1 MHLDVDNMSC
11 QHCVRTVTSAIRAL
25 DANARV
31 EVDLD
36 RGQVIAEGNLEP
48 EKVVAVLFEEG
59 YPARLV
65 D

>member
-25 DANARV
+25 DANAQI
-31 EVDLD
+31 EVDLE
-36 RGQVIAEGNLEP
+36 RGQVVASGNLEP
-48 EKVVAVLFEEG
+48 EKVIAVLFEEG